1 MTNLTTLLKNE
12 WKEKEIL
19 IIYYKDGYLFSSYMT
34 VVNINP
40 QNSAFICSDAFSNK
54 MTLQF
59 SNITDVK

>member
-1 MTNLTTLLKNE
+1 
-12 WKEKEIL
+12 
-19 IIYYKDGYLFSSYMT
+19 YKDGYLFSSYMT